1 MGATVPGTEVGAGL
15 SPRGTQIS
23 CKGWRGGCGL
33 RVNFMPVDLH
43 FSEQYWWMDEI
54 IGMRAGGPPWPL
66 SLKM

>member
-1 MGATVPGTEVGAGL
+1 MTVPGTEVEAGL
-15 SPRGTQIS
+15 S
-23 CKGWRGGCGL
+23 RGGRRFRARGGGRGVCGL

-43 FSEQYWWMDEI
+43 FLEQYWRMDEI